1 MSDSVQQIKDRLN
14 IVDVVGQYVKLQKA
28 GRNYRACCPFHK
40 ERTPSFMVSP
50 ERGSYMCFGCGE
62 KGDIFSFVEKM
73 DGVDFKTALR
83 QLGEKAGVE
92 VVFSHTQERAP
103 EQKAHDERLR
113 EACEEAAKFFETE
126 LAKHPDALEYL
137 RKRAVT
143 DETRATWRIGYAPAS
158 WEELS
163 AHLHAHGYSD
173 DEIVDAGLA
182 LRSEKNPSAGGGKIY
197 DRFRGRIMFPI
208 NDNGGHV
215 IAFTGRHFE
224 DMPHRGFPSVN
235 TEGNPLYTEAA
246 KYVNSPE
253 TDLFKKSRVL
263 YGFDHAKESMRKTD
277 CTMLV
282 EGQFDVILSHQ
293 AGLPFAVAVSGT
305 ALTEEHLAILGR
317 MSKRLVLALDN
328 DAAGLKAGLR
338 SAAMAYAHGFDV
350 KVPIVGTP
358 GQTESDG
365 VLGAQEKSREAYS
378 TYGERDFSQRND
390 EIRRVGLP
398 CKDPADLVAQDPVL
412 WRHAVRDAKPAIE
425 FFLEALHPHAKDERA
440 YKKLVE
446 QQVLPLIA
454 SMQSKIDQAHFIHV
468 VAERLRVPDD
478 AVRFEV
484 ERIVRQQAQSAQT
497 YTPPVA
503 DTQAEKESAFGVAI
517 ELPSLERAAGML
529 LFHPQVTPELREGLN
544 EVLDAARVADI
555 SARLAGESERL
566 NFEFDALGLDAEFSA
581 RSLLTMIERATIDE
595 RIAQVCAELSV
606 AVNLPDS
613 ARISELNKKLTELA
627 RKKHS

>member
-1 MSDSVQQIKDRLN
+1 MSNDQVQQIKDRLN

-62 KGDIFSFVEKM
+62 KGDILSFVQKM

-92 VVFSHTQERAP
+92 VKFSHAPEYTQEHK
-103 EQKAHDERLR
+103 EHDERLR
-113 EACEEAAKFFETE
+113 EVCEEAAKFFEAE
-126 LAKHPDALEYL
+126 LAKRPDALEYL

-143 DETRATWRIGYAPAS
+143 DETRTTWRIGYAPAA

-163 AHLHAHGYSD
+163 AHLHVHGYAD

-182 LRSEKNPSAGGGKIY
+182 LRSEKKAGEIY

-208 NDNGGHV
+208 NDNGGRV

-224 DMPHRGFPSVN
+224 DMPHRGEPSVN
-235 TEGNPLYTEAA
+235 TEGSPLYTEAA

-305 ALTEEHLAILGR
+305 ALTEDHLAILGR

-350 KVPIVGTP
+350 KVPTITG
-358 GQTESDG
+358 S
-365 VLGAQEKSREAYS
+365 A
-378 TYGERDFSQRND
+378 
-390 EIRRVGLP
+390 
-398 CKDPADLVAQDPVL
+398 KDPADLVAQDPVL

-425 FFLEALHPHAKDERA
+425 FFLEALRPHAKDERA

-446 QQVLPLIA
+446 AQVLPLIGA
-454 SMQSKIDQAHFIHV
+454 MQSKIDQAHFIHV

-484 ERIVRQQAQSAQT
+484 ERIVRQQAQSAAHV
-497 YTPPVA
+497 PSAAPE
-503 DTQAEKESAFGVAI
+503 QAEREPMLNVAA
-517 ELPSLERAAGML
+517 EMPSLERAAGML

-544 EVLDAARVADI
+544 EVLDAARIADI

-566 NFEFDALGLDAEFSA
+566 SFEFDALGLDAEFSA